1 MLALLIGQKITG
13 KIYSM
18 FSNLEFVPL
27 FVAVFTAFFVATI
40 LLVIMTPLAHQL
52 GLVDHPSER
61 KGHKGMVP
69 LTGGLAIFGAVI
81 IASIATD
88 VWIKNGSL
96 FFTASAFIIL
106 LGMLDDMFDL
116 SPKGRLVCQF
126 GVAAIMAWS
135 AQNYITDLGDLFGFG
150 SVSFDIFGYFFTLIC
165 VVGVINA
172 FNMIDGIDG
181 LAGGMSLVVLS
192 SVVFLLLI
200 SNNSEAIMGPMILIA
215 AIVPFLAFNLSWK
228 GFKGNKIFMGDS
240 GSMFVG
246 LTIVWLL
253 VEYTQ
258 GAAPAMRPVTAVWII
273 GLPLMDMAAIM
284 YRRARKGESVLKPDK
299 QHLHN
304 IFMRAGL
311 SPRRALAAI
320 LLMGCGYAAV
330 GILGEILLVPEYI
343 MFTGFF
349 VTLLIYSFILQNIW
363 AVLRVVRGAKVSNV
377 I

>member
-1 MLALLIGQKITG
+1 
-13 KIYSM
+13 M
-18 FSNLEFVPL
+18 FTHLEFVPL
-27 FVAVFTAFFVATI
+27 FIAVFTAFFVAVI

-52 GLVDHPSER
+52 GLVDRPTER
-61 KGHKGMVP
+61 KTHKGMVP
-69 LTGGLAIFGAVI
+69 LTGGVAIFGAVL
-81 IASIATD
+81 IASVATD

-116 SPKGRLVCQF
+116 SAKGRLVCQF

-135 AQNYITDLGDLFGFG
+135 AQNYVTNLGDLFGFG
-150 SVSFDIFGYFFTLIC
+150 SITFDIFGYFFTLVC

-181 LAGGMSLVVLS
+181 LAGGMSLVVLG

-200 SNNSEAIMGPMILIA
+200 SNNGKAIMGPMIVIA

-258 GAAPAMRPVTAVWII
+258 GAEAAMRPVTAVWII

-284 YRRARKGESVLKPDK
+284 FRRARKGQSVLKPDK

-304 IFMRAGL
+304 IFIRAGL

-320 LLMGCGYAAV
+320 LLMGCLYAAV
-330 GILGEILLVPEYI
+330 GIMGEILHVPESI
-343 MFTGFF
+343 MFCGF
-349 VTLLIYSFILQNIW
+349 VITLIIYSVALQNIW
-363 AVLRVVRGAKVSNV
+363 NILRFVRGFKVRSA